1 LPLARAGGLIDHARM
16 DPRRD
21 SVYRLIRWLFLFD
34 IVGGLLLAGLASW
47 VWPSPA
53 AALAGTGLAGIGVL
67 LFLFF
72 GRLGRRAA
80 GRHTP
85 GER

>member
-1 LPLARAGGLIDHARM
+1 MTDHRAM

-21 SVYRLIRWLFLFD
+21 RLYRAIRWLFLAD
-34 IVGGLLLAGLASW
+34 LVGGLLLVGLAVW

-53 AALAGTGLAGIGVL
+53 LIVAGAGLAGVGLV

-72 GRLGRRAA
+72 GALARRAA
-80 GRHTP
+80 R
-85 GER
+85 R